1 VPTGYQP
8 AESARDCFLV
18 AFGNADRPCDRLASY
33 RNASQRTVPQR
44 NGNATK
50 KDMTDTWKEC
60 GWAPCRKRFEPRRR
74 SNQYRH
80 AGGAQHG
87 GAVYCS
93 RGCQQKAYRWR
104 LQASQNSAPCTTTQA
119 TVTRG
124 SEPIENIVRFS
135 TKNEHARPV
144 ISLLD
149 GYARSDWKP
158 CWPGHPSGWQPVIDL
173 AATPGDG
180 LDIPGFLGRTTV
192 RNEPMREAA

>member
-1 VPTGYQP
+1 VAGLR
-8 AESARDCFLV
+8 AASGLSRD
-18 AFGNADRPCDRLASY
+18 
-33 RNASQRTVPQR
+33 
-44 NGNATK
+44 
-50 KDMTDTWKEC
+50 
-60 GWAPCRKRFEPRRR
+60 
-74 SNQYRH
+74 
-80 AGGAQHG
+80 
-87 GAVYCS
+87 GAVINIGTLAALNTAGPFIALVDVSKKPIAGVCK
-93 RGCQQKAYRWR
+93 RHKI
-104 LQASQNSAPCTTTQA
+104 APPVLPTQA